1 MKNLRNGDGPTVTND
16 DRALR
21 RALEIERSMVR
32 LYERKLR
39 ALLTEQ
45 GVANLRRICRQMAV
59 ARCSGGTPANLTGTG
74 DVLI

>member
-1 MKNLRNGDGPTVTND
+1 MKNLRNGDGLTVTND

-39 ALLTEQ
+39 ALLAEQ
-45 GVANLRRICRQMAV
+45 DFANFRS
-59 ARCSGGTPANLTGTG
+59 ARCRLLDTKQKLYARSEPYWF
-74 DVLI
+74 

>member
-1 MKNLRNGDGPTVTND
+1 LKEREQLADKHDGEAVLG
-16 DRALR
+16 ALR

-45 GVANLRRICRQMAV
+45 GSVRRQI
-59 ARCSGGTPANLTGTG
+59 
-74 DVLI
+74 

>member
-32 LYERKLR
+32 LHERKLR

-45 GVANLRRICRQMAV
+45 GSVRRQI
-59 ARCSGGTPANLTGTG
+59 
-74 DVLI
+74 